1 MNIAIFV
8 SGRGSN
14 LEAILKAKKQGF
26 LDSNFY
32 VISNNQNAKALDIAK
47 HYDTASFYF
56 EPKPKSLFEE
66 NALRLLKEKNID
78 FIVLAG
84 FMAILSKDF
93 IKEYPHK
100 IINIHPS
107 LLPAFKG
114 INVHKRVIESGA
126 KFSGATVHFVTEEID
141 AGCIIAQAITPIDQ
155 EDTETTLEQKVLNL
169 EHKLLPQVIK
179 WIEQG
184 RVFIKDKKAY
194 VKDAKYGSYPFNPEL
209 EWVNN
214 P

>member
-1 MNIAIFV
+1 MKIAIFV

-14 LEAILKAKKQGF
+14 MEAILKARKQGF
-26 LDSNFY
+26 LNSEFI
-32 VISNNQNAKALDIAK
+32 VVSNNKNSKAMDIAK
-47 HYDTASFYF
+47 SYNVEVFYF

-66 NALRLLKEKNID
+66 NVLRLLKEKNID

-84 FMAILSKDF
+84 FMAILSEGF
-93 IKEYPHK
+93 IKAYPQK
-100 IINIHPS
+100 IVNIHPS

-126 KFSGATVHFVTEEID
+126 KFSGATVHFVTEDID
-141 AGCIIAQAITPIDQ
+141 AGCIIAQAITPVDQ
-155 EDTETTLEQKVLNL
+155 EETEHTLEQKVLSL

-179 WIEQG
+179 WIEQN

-194 VKDAKYGSYPFNPEL
+194 VKNAKYNCYPFNPCL
-209 EWVNN
+209 EA
-214 P
+214 

>member
-1 MNIAIFV
+1 MKIAIFV

-14 LEAILKAKKQGF
+14 MEAILKAKKQGF
-26 LDSNFY
+26 LNSEFI
-32 VISNNQNAKALDIAK
+32 VVSNNKNAKAIDIAK
-47 HYDTASFYF
+47 SYNVETFYF

-84 FMAILSKDF
+84 FMAILSESF
-93 IKEYPHK
+93 IKAYLQK

-114 INVHKRVIESGA
+114 IDVHKRVIESGA
-126 KFSGATVHFVTEEID
+126 KFSGATVHFVTKDID
-141 AGCIIAQAITPIDQ
+141 AGCIIAQAITPIDPD
-155 EDTETTLEQKVLNL
+155 DTEHTLEQKVLSL

-179 WIEQG
+179 WIEQN

-194 VKDAKYGSYPFNPEL
+194 VKNAKYNCYPFNPCL
-209 EWVNN
+209 EM
-214 P
+214 

>member
-14 LEAILKAKKQGF
+14 LESILKAKKQGF
-26 LDSNFY
+26 LNSEFI
-32 VISNNQNAKALDIAK
+32 VVSNNQHAKALDIAK
-47 HYDTASFYF
+47 YYDTPAFYF

-66 NALRLLKEKNID
+66 KVLKLLKEKNID

-84 FMAILSKDF
+84 FMAILSENF
-93 IKEYPHK
+93 IKSYPNK

-141 AGCIIAQAITPIDQ
+141 AGPIIAQAITPIGQ
-155 EDTETTLEQKVLNL
+155 EDTETSLEQKILSL
-169 EHKLLPQVIK
+169 EHKLLPQAIK
-179 WIEQG
+179 WIEQE
-184 RVFIKDKKAY
+184 RVYIINQKAY
-194 VKDAKYGSYPFNPEL
+194 VKNAKYGSYPFNPGL
-209 EWVNN
+209 EW
-214 P
+214 